1 MKLFKPLPI
10 LLVSILLAACGPTME
25 QMAEMASA
33 EITAES
39 SAEDK
44 VASALSAAP
53 DIVSEGAMVLD

>member
-10 LLVSILLAACGPTME
+10 LLVSILLAACGPTMEQMGEEE

-53 DIVSEGAMVLD
+53 DIVF